1 MSRDTA
7 RAMSGQKVAY
17 TRLPIRAAESQRR
30 SVALMLVRRFP
41 GIWRRFA
48 RAFQAR
54 LRPRSRLRQLVLRRL
69 AGVGYA
75 AYNRRDFE
83 ALKPFFAEKAKVYP
97 PPNLVDLDPVYHGP
111 DGFVRAHELWHEAW
125 GGSWKARPEV
135 LLDFGDSLLS
145 IAHVE
150 TEGAASGLPLAS
162 WACNLYDIEDGLIV
176 SERLFLSHDEALE
189 AVGLRE

>member
-1 MSRDTA
+1 
-7 RAMSGQKVAY
+7 MSGQKVAY

-97 PPNLVDLDPVYHGP
+97 PPNLVFDLDPVYHGP

-125 GGSWKARPEV
+125 GSWKTRPEV
-135 LLDFGDSLLS
+135 LLDLGASLLS
-145 IAHVE
+145 IARVE

-162 WACNLYDIEDGLIV
+162 WACNLYEIEDGLIV
-176 SERLFLSHDEALE
+176 SERVFLDRAEALE
-189 AVGLRE
+189 AVGLSE